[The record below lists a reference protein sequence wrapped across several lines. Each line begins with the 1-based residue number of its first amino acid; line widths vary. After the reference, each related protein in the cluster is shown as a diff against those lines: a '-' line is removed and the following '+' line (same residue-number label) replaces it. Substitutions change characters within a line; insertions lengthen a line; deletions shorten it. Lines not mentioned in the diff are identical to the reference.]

1 MARRITLPHITKG
14 YNMKKTTKAQ
24 KQINTVHM
32 PKATLQKYGQAATQI
47 ETTLGLK
54 RGEQYQQIARG
65 ITAHLGS
72 GRDNTAKHEW
82 DYRRNAYAVAC
93 GFKADTDGKAKFNAS
108 AQYKG
113 LRDALKAIGF
123 KVPEN
128 EVDESTKAERERAK
142 AAKQRAINRLKA
154 EVKKSQPKISKE
166 MLQAK
171 ADELYADKKA
181 EATESGKQAKERA
194 KVIVWLEALA
204 KRTKAQDLGD
214 ADPKPCMERIA
225 ALIISVNELA

>member
-1 MARRITLPHITKG
+1 MKKAITK
-14 YNMKKTTKAQ
+14 MKQSIK
-24 KQINTVHM
+24 TVHM
-32 PKATLQKYGQAATQI
+32 PKATVQKYGQAATQI
-47 ETTLGLK
+47 ETTLGIK

-65 ITAHLGS
+65 LTAQLGQ

-93 GFKADTDGKAKFNAS
+93 GFQSDTEGRAKFNAS

-154 EVKKSQPKISKE
+154 EVKKSQPKIAPE

-171 ADELYADKKA
+171 AEELYADKKA
-181 EATESGKQAKERA
+181 ATTEAGKAAKERA
-194 KVIVWLEALA
+194 KVVVWLEALA
-204 KRTKAQDLGD
+204 KRAKAQELGD
-214 ADPKPCMERIA
+214 ADPKPCAERIA
-225 ALIISVNELA
+225 ALIISINELA